1 MQGEL
6 KMKNQNNNFKLSDL
20 MTADQAL
27 KILEYCESLEKRVEN
42 LENEVKALR
51 YELTWKDVYDNVR
64 MYTEK
69 ELI

>member
-1 MQGEL
+1 
-6 KMKNQNNNFKLSDL
+6 MKNQNNNFKLSDL